1 MVQEKYKTVKNIERC
16 SAEEQELHNLVRDW
30 LVQGEALVPVS
41 GSKPPPHRP
50 TDQWTPRSLF
60 LCPATAFPEF
70 RFQGSLVEKF
80 VLMGANL
87 RSLVLPRLGLQ
98 GVR

>member
-41 GSKPPPHRP
+41 GSKPPHCPA
-50 TDQWTPRSLF
+50 DQWTPRSLF
-60 LCPATAFPEF
+60 LYPATTFPEF
-70 RFQGSLVEKF
+70 RFQGSLVGKF

-87 RSLVLPRLGLQ
+87 RSLLLPRLGLQ
-98 GVR
+98 RVR